1 MSDLWRSSPG
11 CTDMAGFG
19 HLESEVETGLL
30 SFLPSVF
37 GSKVEVNTTSCAFV
51 QLVHVFCEARHS

>member
-1 MSDLWRSSPG
+1 
-11 CTDMAGFG
+11 MAGFG